1 MFELCKDTFPETA
14 TIECIENRLPGTI
27 DITIM
32 ATPCDGILECR
43 DGSDEKCE
51 EDKWILI
58 IIVILIFL
66 ATISIYFYL
75 FFVKLPQ
82 WKKSVFR
89 DFEGASPKNDFKTYS
104 YIEMK
109 GNQLTK
115 LKVSFL
121 KRKTNVIRA
130 YLISIYGW

>member
-66 ATISIYFYL
+66 ATKYFHLFLSLFCQVTTVEKIS
-75 FFVKLPQ
+75 LPG
-82 WKKSVFR
+82 F
-89 DFEGASPKNDFKTYS
+89 
-104 YIEMK
+104 
-109 GNQLTK
+109 
-115 LKVSFL
+115 
-121 KRKTNVIRA
+121 
-130 YLISIYGW
+130 